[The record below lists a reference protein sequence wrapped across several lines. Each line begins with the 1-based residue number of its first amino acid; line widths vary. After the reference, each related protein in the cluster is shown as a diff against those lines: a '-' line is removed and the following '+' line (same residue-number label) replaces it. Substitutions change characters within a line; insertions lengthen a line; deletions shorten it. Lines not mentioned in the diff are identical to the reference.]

1 MTTQTPEERLRAEW
15 NQAFPPPMLLG
26 QNQERV
32 ADWWLDKMNQ
42 EINAAVEADKERLFR
57 TLVLWIAEYSYRK
70 ANPESKMDVP
80 SIVYEQVEKDLKNS
94 DVFISSK

>member
-1 MTTQTPEERLRAEW
+1 
-15 NQAFPPPMLLG
+15 
-26 QNQERV
+26 
-32 ADWWLDKMNQ
+32 MNQ
-42 EINAAVEADKERLFR
+42 EINAAVEADRERLFR